1 MNAGIVLVYPYFR
14 THAPTEL
21 LFQPLGIASLAG
33 QLKSLGLSVAI
44 CDCTFITFEQA
55 IEKIAAG
62 KPAILG
68 ISVMVTLSAH
78 ASRMAR
84 ALRERLPETLFVCG
98 GPLPTLYPDRF
109 VREFD
114 CVFRGESDL
123 VFPAFCRDYL
133 ADCNRN
139 NLPARFDQ
147 SRYPGIVY
155 RTGSD
160 SPGRPPIHH
169 GRATLDTLPLPDRSG
184 GEHARYQQFW
194 LEKTGCKPASIL
206 LTRGCPFHC
215 DFCSK
220 PVFGDV
226 FRTRS
231 VAKIMDEIDDI
242 KRYGYDQLWIADD
255 CFTLD
260 EAFVEE
266 FCRSLLLSKADVT
279 WTCLARPDGLT
290 EGAIRLMRSAGCV
303 KIYLG
308 LESGDDATLRLMNKN
323 TTVES
328 GIRAVRTLHDS
339 GIKVGGFFIVGYPGE
354 TKDSLEKTFSLALSL
369 PLEDISFNVPFPLPG
384 SALYARVSGLD
395 ADADWAVE
403 NETKFVY
410 LSEFDTAWL
419 KERIAGTLRSFHA
432 ANATLR

>member
-1 MNAGIVLVYPYFR
+1 MNADIVLVYPYFR

-21 LFQPLGIASLAG
+21 LFQPLGIASLAS
-33 QLKSLGLSVAI
+33 QIKSLGLSVTT
-44 CDCTFITFEQA
+44 CDCTFSTFEQA

-62 KPAILG
+62 KPAVLG
-68 ISVMVTLSAH
+68 ISVMITLCAH
-78 ASRMAR
+78 VSRMVK
-84 ALRERLPETLFVCG
+84 ALRKRLPETLFVCG
-98 GPLPTLYPDRF
+98 GPLPTLYPDRCA
-109 VREFD
+109 REFD

-133 ADCNRN
+133 ADCNRE
-139 NLPARFDQ
+139 NLHIRLDPC
-147 SRYPGIVY
+147 RYPGIAY
-155 RTGSD
+155 CTGSN
-160 SPGRPPIHH
+160 SPGQPPIHH
-169 GRATLDTLPLPDRSG
+169 SRATCDTLPLPDRSG

-194 LEKTGCKPASIL
+194 LDKTGYKPASIL

-231 VAKIMDEIDDI
+231 VARIMDEVDDI

-260 EAFVEE
+260 GAFVEE
-266 FCRSLLLSKADVT
+266 FCRSLLLSRPGIT

-290 EGAIRLMRSAGCV
+290 DGAIRLLRSAGCV
-303 KIYLG
+303 KIYMG
-308 LESGDDATLRLMNKN
+308 LESGDNETLRLMNKK

-328 GIRAVRTLHDS
+328 GIRAVHKLHDS

-354 TKDSLEKTFSLALSL
+354 TKDSIEKTFSLALAL
-369 PLEDISFNVPFPLPG
+369 PLDDISFNVPFPLPG
-384 SALYARVSGLD
+384 SALYSRVSGLD

-410 LSEFDTAWL
+410 CSEFDAVWL
-419 KERIAGTLRSFHA
+419 KERIAETMRSFHA
-432 ANATLR
+432 AK